1 MAAILTIGCPQAKA
15 QNETQQAAESAN
27 EGIKFENGTFDQ
39 ALTKAKQEK
48 KMLFIDC
55 YTSWCGPCKML
66 SSKVF
71 PQKKVGDYFNKEF
84 VSLKVDMEKG
94 EGIDLKKRFGVKAF
108 PTLLFIDSNGK
119 EINRIVGAESDVDK
133 FLKSV
138 REGLGTNSLSAMT
151 ERYDG
156 GERDT
161 AFLIAYLSVLDR
173 AYDKVKSGEVAE
185 VLMKGHE
192 SDMLSNEG
200 LYNAFLRYN
209 KSPLTPAFQ
218 YMLVHKSAFE
228 EKYDKEMLNQTVTY
242 VWRSFPYSFI
252 KKADDGTASFD
263 AEGMKAYMAEMR
275 KWNVS
280 EADEIE
286 LNIDIAWA
294 EAQGNWK
301 QYADLCSKHIKKYG
315 EDDIL
320 IYNWAS
326 RISRNCKDSS
336 VRKKAASWIKKRQ
349 ANIAKEKAN
358 EEPLPPGVMKAMPM
372 VNFDK
377 AYVKLLEELGNS

>member
-156 GERDT
+156 GE
-161 AFLIAYLSVLDR
+161 
-173 AYDKVKSGEVAE
+173 
-185 VLMKGHE
+185 
-192 SDMLSNEG
+192 
-200 LYNAFLRYN
+200 
-209 KSPLTPAFQ
+209 
-218 YMLVHKSAFE
+218 
-228 EKYDKEMLNQTVTY
+228 
-242 VWRSFPYSFI
+242 
-252 KKADDGTASFD
+252 
-263 AEGMKAYMAEMR
+263 
-275 KWNVS
+275 
-280 EADEIE
+280 
-286 LNIDIAWA
+286 
-294 EAQGNWK
+294 
-301 QYADLCSKHIKKYG
+301 
-315 EDDIL
+315 
-320 IYNWAS
+320 
-326 RISRNCKDSS
+326 
-336 VRKKAASWIKKRQ
+336 
-349 ANIAKEKAN
+349 
-358 EEPLPPGVMKAMPM
+358 
-372 VNFDK
+372 
-377 AYVKLLEELGNS
+377 